1 MRWKEVLVL
10 FLNFHSLLCQTKKLF
25 LEIKHSLDPNEV
37 YASSN
42 RMKINMVAK
51 VRDYKKKEAQS
62 IKDAALLVLTR

>member
-1 MRWKEVLVL
+1 MSRRVKISFETINENNYTIV
-10 FLNFHSLLCQTKKLF
+10 
-25 LEIKHSLDPNEV
+25 DPNEV

-51 VRDYKKKEAQS
+51 VRDFKKKEAQS

>member
-1 MRWKEVLVL
+1 MSRRVKISFETINENNYTIV
-10 FLNFHSLLCQTKKLF
+10 
-25 LEIKHSLDPNEV
+25 DPNEV